1 MANISEGDNFSE
13 GLITVNLN
21 SDTWMNE
28 MKKAVEFGKVVLI
41 ESIQQDIHPLLDPLL
56 SRAFTKQGNQLYV

>member
-1 MANISEGDNFSE
+1 
-13 GLITVNLN
+13 
-21 SDTWMNE
+21 MNE

-56 SRAFTKQGNQLYV
+56 SRAFTKQGNQLYVQMGGDEPIEYCKTFMLYLQCKL